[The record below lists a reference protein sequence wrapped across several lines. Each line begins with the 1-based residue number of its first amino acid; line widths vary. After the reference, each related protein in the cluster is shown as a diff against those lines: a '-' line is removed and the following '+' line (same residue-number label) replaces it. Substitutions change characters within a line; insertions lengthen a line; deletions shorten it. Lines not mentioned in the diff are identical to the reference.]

1 MTKKKKLNRE
11 RESQS
16 VIIDLNE
23 EKVLFEWVGPERPF
37 QKRNKEFWITSIVIL
52 ALVSVIFFL
61 VHEFLLIMA
70 LFSALFLY
78 YVMSTIKPG
87 LIKNKITNRGIYFGD
102 VKYEWYLL
110 EKFWF
115 TDNLSSM
122 TLNIETKLRFPR
134 QVSIVVDSADKEE
147 IKKIMVKRLPLI
159 EDSPKLTDKIG
170 AWFNKKFPL
179 ENKEKNEKKN

>member
-1 MTKKKKLNRE
+1 MAEKKKLNEE

-16 VIIDLNE
+16 VIVDLNE
-23 EKVLFEWVGPERPF
+23 EKTLFEWLGPERPF
-37 QKRNKEFWITSIVIL
+37 QKRNKEFWITSLIIL
-52 ALVSVIFFL
+52 VLVSIIFFL
-61 VHEFLLIMA
+61 IKEFLLIMA

-87 LIKNKITNRGIYFGD
+87 FINNKITNRAVYFGD

-122 TLNIETKLRFPR
+122 TLNIETKMRFPR
-134 QVSIVVDSADKEE
+134 QVLIVIDPADKEE
-147 IKKIMVKRLPLI
+147 IKKIIVKRIPLI
-159 EDSPKLTDKIG
+159 DDSPKLVDKIG
-170 AWFNKKFPL
+170 AWFSKKFPL
-179 ENKEKNEKKN
+179 ETKNEKKN